1 MPLRSRSKEVGG
13 SETARKD
20 KVMRKKLIWIVGSL
34 IVLGWCGLASAQE
47 IVRYSGSSTIL
58 KAIMYTGAKE
68 FEKKEGV
75 KFDLKGE
82 TTEFGLKKLLAGECD
97 IAGGG
102 SPLKT
107 DEKSA
112 GLIETKIFL
121 DGYAFIVNATNPVS
135 ELAVNQIAE
144 ILNGTL
150 NQWDSLGGPA
160 GKKIIIISPPENSA
174 HFQNGKKLIGF
185 QSLPKNSMKVEMTP
199 DVYSK
204 VKEFPVS
211 IGWLSSATVADK
223 KDVKVLRILK
233 DGQTIAMD
241 QQTVTSGKYPYQ
253 QAMYFFTK
261 GEPKGNVKKFID
273 FVRSDAGKKI
283 ITGAGFFLPE

>member
-1 MPLRSRSKEVGG
+1 
-13 SETARKD
+13 
-20 KVMRKKLIWIVGSL
+20 MRRTI
-34 IVLGWCGLASAQE
+34 
-47 IVRYSGSSTIL
+47 RYSGSSTIL

-68 FEKKEGV
+68 FERREGI

-82 TTEFGLKKLLAGECD
+82 STEFGLKKLMAGECD

-102 SPLKT
+102 SPLKSE
-107 DEKSA
+107 EKSA
-112 GLIETKIFL
+112 GLIETKVFL
-121 DGYAFIVNATNPVS
+121 DAYAFIVHATNPVS
-135 ELAVNQIAE
+135 ELTMKQITE

-150 NQWDSLGGPA
+150 AQWDGIGGPA

-185 QSLPKNSMKVEMTP
+185 DSLPKNAMKAEMTP

-223 KDVKVLRILK
+223 KDVKILK
-233 DGQTIAMD
+233 ISKDGEKLAMD
-241 QQTVTSGKYPYQ
+241 HSTVTSGKYPYQ
-253 QAMYFFTK
+253 QGMYFYTK
-261 GEPKGNVKKFID
+261 GELKGNVKKFVD
-273 FVRSDAGKKI
+273 FLRSDAGKRSLQEQDSSCPND
-283 ITGAGFFLPE
+283 AG